1 MDYSWSKDCSLPMD
15 LPDKLNY
22 QIVLS
27 LILIPSYSSIIT
39 IIIKAFS
46 TAFRFTTFT
55 FAAII
60 IMSFSSLIGRGRLM
74 A

>member
-1 MDYSWSKDCSLPMD
+1 MD

-27 LILIPSYSSIIT
+27 LIPIPSYSSIIT

-60 IMSFSSLIGRGRLM
+60 IMSFSSLVERGRLM

>member
-1 MDYSWSKDCSLPMD
+1 MPMD

-27 LILIPSYSSIIT
+27 LILTPSYSSIIT

-46 TAFRFTTFT
+46 TAFRFTTST

-60 IMSFSSLIGRGRLM
+60 IMSFNSLIERGRLM

>member
-1 MDYSWSKDCSLPMD
+1 MPMD

-27 LILIPSYSSIIT
+27 LILTPLYSFIIT

-60 IMSFSSLIGRGRLM
+60 IMSFSSLAEMGRLM